1 MCRQPAVSAAD
12 HTPRAQG
19 YYAACQVDYW
29 YHGAPANECG
39 VNQNPDPVTDF
50 NNR

>member
-1 MCRQPAVSAAD
+1 MVLLLLI
-12 HTPRAQG
+12 RALPTQG